1 MSSHDEEL
9 SELIRRETQYY
20 LNSVDLIA
28 AFNAPSRSVRSHEDW
43 GVAQFRSTE
52 GLIGRKP
59 YAGTRYFD
67 AIESLAARRACELF
81 GAEHCNV
88 QPQSGSQANYAVYK
102 AMLQPG
108 DKILSM
114 SLRSGGH
121 LTHGLAQNV
130 IRDLYKVAHYTVDP
144 ETCLLDYDEIARI
157 AEAEKPRLIVAGYSA
172 YPRAVDFSRFRDIGD
187 AFGAHV
193 MADISHIAGFVAAGL
208 HQNPCDYDILVT
220 CSVKKT
226 LRGTRGGF
234 ILCRNEHSA
243 AIDRGVFPGCQSSV
257 GLAEFVTLASVLRE
271 ASSPEFRQYMKRV
284 LEYSQLMASIFKRRG
299 IPLVSD
305 GTDTHMVILNVGT
318 LGLTGK
324 TAERRLESVRI
335 LTNRNLL
342 PFDPRPPSE
351 CSGLRVGT
359 NTIAARG
366 YVPEEIE
373 LIAHLISDALTSPNW
388 TRNLRLKVQSC
399 VEELVSRQREGDTL
413 SDLMKSSIIQ
423 KEDDH
428 AQ

>member
-1 MSSHDEEL
+1 MSSDDKEL
-9 SELIRRETQYY
+9 IELIRKESRFY

-28 AFNAPSRSVRSHEDW
+28 AFNAPSRSVRGYEDW
-43 GVAQFRSTE
+43 GAAQFRSTE

-88 QPQSGSQANYAVYK
+88 QSQSGSQANYAVYK

-114 SLRSGGH
+114 SLKSGGH

-130 IRDLYKVAHYTVDP
+130 IRDLYTVVHYTVDP

-172 YPRAVDFSRFRDIGD
+172 YPRAVDFSRFRDIGN
-187 AFGAHV
+187 ACGAHV

-208 HQNPCDYDILVT
+208 HQNPCNYDILVT

-234 ILCRNEHSA
+234 ILCRNEHAA
-243 AIDRGVFPGCQSSV
+243 AIDSGVFPGYQSSV
-257 GLAEFVTLASVLRE
+257 GLAEIVTLAQVFRE
-271 ASSPEFRQYMKRV
+271 ASSQAFRQYMSRV
-284 LEYSQLMASIFKRRG
+284 LDYSQLMASIFKQRG

-318 LGLTGK
+318 LGLTGRI
-324 TAERRLESVRI
+324 AEQRLESVGI
-335 LTNRNLL
+335 LANRNLV
-342 PFDPRPPSE
+342 PFDPRLPWE
-351 CSGLRVGT
+351 ASGLRVGT
-359 NTIAARG
+359 NTVAARG
-366 YVPEEIE
+366 YARDEIE
-373 LIAHLISDALTSPNW
+373 LIAHLISDALTSPHW
-388 TRNLRLKVQSC
+388 ARDLISKLQSC
-399 VEELVSRQREGDTL
+399 VQELVGKQREGDTL
-413 SDLMKSSIIQ
+413 SDLMLPFIVQ
-423 KEDDH
+423 KDDGH